1 MAIRLLLA
9 FLLFFGPGVSFADD
23 IMFEGYYRVRLDGDH
38 VGYAVQR
45 FDFDPKT
52 NEFTCLQ
59 FLRVQI
65 GEDLIQES
73 TKARAND
80 KFEPL
85 SYQYTYQRGSEL
97 KKIEGTIKGRE
108 MKLAIADG
116 AAPVRNEMVTI
127 PERAIL
133 SSFLLYK
140 IMQKPLKA
148 GPGWSFNAIAEEVGG
163 LSSGTVRVVS
173 ERKLAGRSRF
183 KIEVAFKDETL
194 QWDLV
199 AEGDKTRPHAFTKGE
214 VFTTESI
221 EKGFRLDLVPRASL
235 ATANQVVPGK
245 TLVTVFGNVPSGKLN
260 MAAGAPV
267 IDL

>member
-9 FLLFFGPGVSFADD
+9 SVLFFGPVASFADD
-23 IMFEGYYRVRLDGDH
+23 VMFEGYYRVRLDGDH

-45 FDFDPKT
+45 FDFDPKSG
-52 NEFTCLQ
+52 EFTCRQ

-65 GEDLIQES
+65 GDDLIQES
-73 TKARAND
+73 TRARAND

-85 SYQYTYQRGSEL
+85 SYQYTYQRGAEL
-97 KKIEGTIKGRE
+97 KKIEGTFKGRE

-116 AAPVRNEMVTI
+116 ESAVRTETATI

-140 IMQKPLKA
+140 IMQKPLKP
-148 GPGWSFNAIAEEVGG
+148 GPGWSFNAIAEEIGSILPG
-163 LSSGTVRVVS
+163 KVRVLT
-173 ERKLAGRSRF
+173 ERKVAGRTRF
-183 KIEVAFKDETL
+183 KVEVAFKDETL
-194 QWDLV
+194 EWELV
-199 AEGDKTRPHAFTKGE
+199 AEGDPTRPHAFTKGE
-214 VFTTESI
+214 VFKTESI

-235 ATANQVVPGK
+235 ATANQLVPGK
-245 TLVTVFGNVPSGKLN
+245 TLVTVFGNVPSGKVN
-260 MAAGAPV
+260 MAAGASV